1 MYTVY
6 RLSSGGY
13 YKYSGG
19 GTPVYMW
26 SVGYGQEGKDDVG
39 ETYRFRWELTGYRD
53 WWYVL
58 VGDVVDVASTDGAVA
73 QYNTAIYMLPLPD

>member
-1 MYTVY
+1 MCDVSYTVY

-26 SVGYGQEGKDDVG
+26 SLGYGNEGRDDIG
-39 ETYRFRWELTGYRD
+39 ETYRFRW
-53 WWYVL
+53 VK
-58 VGDVVDVASTDGAVA
+58 
-73 QYNTAIYMLPLPD
+73 PLAPADAESGVCL